1 MRKQMSVT
9 LDGQNLFD
17 EQDLKIEQDS
27 IRRDSIERVVSGLDG
42 ILSIDMG
49 ERSRKIKQK
58 GVLRARSRKQMD
70 DRIGS
75 ILSYIDG
82 NTHTLVI
89 SNGEKF
95 DNVRMDAFKVTE
107 EKTSGSGLCYDY
119 EIVYTQLVV

>member
-1 MRKQMSVT
+1 MSAT

-27 IRRDSIERVVSGLDG
+27 ISRDSIERTVPGLDG

-49 ERSRKIKQK
+49 GRSRKIKQR
-58 GVLRARSRKQMD
+58 GVLRARSRSQMD
-70 DRIGS
+70 DRIGA
-75 ILSYIDG
+75 ILAYIDG
-82 NTHTLVI
+82 DTHILVI
-89 SNGEKF
+89 HNGEEF

-107 EKTSGSGLCYDY
+107 EKTSGSGLCCDY

>member
-1 MRKQMSVT
+1 MSAT

-27 IRRDSIERVVSGLDG
+27 IGRDSIERTVPGLDG

-49 ERSRKIKQK
+49 GRSRKIKQR
-58 GVLRARSRKQMD
+58 GVLRARSRSQMD
-70 DRIGS
+70 DRIGA
-75 ILSYIDG
+75 ILAYIDG
-82 NTHTLVI
+82 DIHTLVI
-89 SNGEKF
+89 RNGEEF

-107 EKTSGSGLCYDY
+107 EKTSGSGLCCDY

>member
-1 MRKQMSVT
+1 MSAT

-27 IRRDSIERVVSGLDG
+27 IGRDSIERTVPGLDG

-49 ERSRKIKQK
+49 GRSRKIKQR
-58 GVLRARSRKQMD
+58 GVLRAKSRSQMD
-70 DRIGS
+70 DRIGA
-75 ILSYIDG
+75 ILAYIDG
-82 NTHTLVI
+82 DTHTLVI
-89 SNGEKF
+89 HNGEEF

-107 EKTSGSGLCYDY
+107 EKTSGSGLCWDY

>member
-1 MRKQMSVT
+1 MSAT

-27 IRRDSIERVVSGLDG
+27 IGRDSIERTVPGLDG

-49 ERSRKIKQK
+49 GRSRKIKQR
-58 GVLRARSRKQMD
+58 GVLRARSRSQMD
-70 DRIGS
+70 DRIGA
-75 ILSYIDG
+75 ILAYIDG
-82 NTHTLVI
+82 DTHTLVI
-89 SNGEKF
+89 RNGEEF

-107 EKTSGSGLCYDY
+107 EKTSGSGLCCDY

>member
-1 MRKQMSVT
+1 MSAT

-27 IRRDSIERVVSGLDG
+27 ISRDSIERTVPGLDG

-49 ERSRKIKQK
+49 GRSRKIKQR
-58 GVLRARSRKQMD
+58 GVLRARSRSQMD
-70 DRIGS
+70 DRIGA
-75 ILSYIDG
+75 ILAYIDG
-82 NTHTLVI
+82 DTHTLVI
-89 SNGEKF
+89 RNGEEF

-107 EKTSGSGLCYDY
+107 EKTSGSGLCCDY